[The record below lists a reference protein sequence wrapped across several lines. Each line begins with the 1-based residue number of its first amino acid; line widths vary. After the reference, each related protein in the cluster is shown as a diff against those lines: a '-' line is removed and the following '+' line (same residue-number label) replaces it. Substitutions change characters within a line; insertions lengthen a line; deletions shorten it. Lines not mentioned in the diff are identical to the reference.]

1 MPDPRSKMR
10 GMKDI
15 RTHAGRADET
25 RLPHQ
30 ALLRVAWLE
39 MEKYRHVSERLSAAH
54 RVANI
59 DERVR
64 QIEDEQQVLMSKV
77 GLTKGACDPN
87 SDPEGE
93 RDSQGSSFKIR
104 Y

>member
-1 MPDPRSKMR
+1 MPVPRGRIR
-10 GMKDI
+10 GLQDI

-30 ALLRVAWLE
+30 ALLRIAWLE
-39 MEKYRHVSERLSAAH
+39 MEKYRHVSERQSAVQ
-54 RVANI
+54 RVRSI

-64 QIEDEQQVLMSKV
+64 EIGLEQQR
-77 GLTKGACDPN
+77 LTSLVRVPRQSCN
-87 SDPEGE
+87 SDCEDGC
-93 RDSQGSSFKIR
+93 DSRPSGFKIR